1 MPNEKKSINITYE
14 KRKTKKPVQSEQVFY
29 LKSILNK
36 NYKNYYALSTKPDFK
51 QLVQTCIF
59 LVAPFTL
66 HFTLLTLEFQMVF
79 VFLLEWLTLLPK

>member
-51 QLVQTCIF
+51 QLVQTCILF
-59 LVAPFTL
+59 VTPLTL
-66 HFTLLTLEFQMVF
+66 HLTDLTFGFQIALL
-79 VFLLEWLTLLPK
+79 LL

>member
-14 KRKTKKPVQSEQVFY
+14 KRKTKKPVPIEQVFY

-51 QLVQTCIF
+51 QLVQTCILF
-59 LVAPFTL
+59 VTPLTL
-66 HFTLLTLEFQMVF
+66 HLTDLTFGFQIALL
-79 VFLLEWLTLLPK
+79 LL